1 MLTRRRG
8 LFPSFLE
15 RNGEPAEDSLHRA
28 VVCLQSAFELPA
40 FSPVDFLIQLLDLLL
55 QPVAQQLGFLS
66 TEFDLHGLN
75 LLFHDALNAPV
86 CEPSRRPRARLL
98 RPDGCAA
105 HLKHW
110 LPVKTALMLTFLM
123 GVGSVAGAQPVELR
137 SIRQVSFTGD
147 DPVTTVLIDE
157 LRKND
162 DAIGAP
168 ADAMCACLLELRRIA
183 ESQGRIDFD
192 VVVETNDDRD
202 PIDVTAHVRMG
213 SQYSVGRIHFTGHSA
228 INDSTLRRAFSL
240 RERDL
245 FDVGQLR
252 RSLARLNDIGLAKP
266 VTFADIIV
274 TRQTDGATA
283 DITIPLRTRG
293 RRWWS
298 LSGPIIP
305 GLGSYQASISSRLP
319 TWGRGA
325 LDASTYLFTFNVL
338 ALAHSSLGV
347 LTFMSKAPPAVVLL
361 ERPVLPGQEWLS
373 GFALSPALSMR
384 TVEYYGRAQLGRGV
398 RAVLEEETRDTLAVP
413 VVGSGRP
420 AGEFLVCQPAQS
432 RWRWLRRGAVQAIDI
447 ALAAASQF

>member
-1 MLTRRRG
+1 
-8 LFPSFLE
+8 
-15 RNGEPAEDSLHRA
+15 
-28 VVCLQSAFELPA
+28 
-40 FSPVDFLIQLLDLLL
+40 
-55 QPVAQQLGFLS
+55 
-66 TEFDLHGLN
+66 
-75 LLFHDALNAPV
+75 
-86 CEPSRRPRARLL
+86 
-98 RPDGCAA
+98 
-105 HLKHW
+105 
-110 LPVKTALMLTFLM
+110 VKTALMLTLVM
-123 GVGSVAGAQPVELR
+123 AVGSVAGAQPVELR

-147 DPVTTVLIDE
+147 DPVTTELIDA

-162 DAIGAP
+162 GATGAP
-168 ADAMCACLLELRRIA
+168 ADAMCACLLELQRIA
-183 ESQGRIDFD
+183 DSQGRIDFG
-192 VVVETNDDRD
+192 VVVEASAGD
-202 PIDVTAHVRMG
+202 PIDVTANVRMG

-228 INDSTLRRAFSL
+228 INDSTLRRAFTL

-252 RSLARLNDIGLAKP
+252 RSLARLNAIGLAKP
-266 VTFADIIV
+266 VSPADVIV
-274 TRQTDGATA
+274 TRHTDGATA

-305 GLGSYQASISSRLP
+305 GLGSYQASISARLP

-347 LTFMSKAPPAVVLL
+347 VTFMSKAPPAVVLL

-373 GFALSPALSMR
+373 GFALSPALSVQT
-384 TVEYYGRAQLGRGV
+384 TVAYYGRAQLGRGV
-398 RAVLEEETRDTLAVP
+398 RAVLEDETRETLAVP

-432 RWRWLRRGAVQAIDI
+432 RWRWLRRGAVQAVDI
-447 ALAAASQF
+447 ALALAQSEF

>member
-1 MLTRRRG
+1 MR
-8 LFPSFLE
+8 LFES
-15 RNGEPAEDSLHRA
+15 PAA
-28 VVCLQSAFELPA
+28 
-40 FSPVDFLIQLLDLLL
+40 
-55 QPVAQQLGFLS
+55 G
-66 TEFDLHGLN
+66 
-75 LLFHDALNAPV
+75 
-86 CEPSRRPRARLL
+86 RARQP
-98 RPDGCAA
+98 RPGGCAA

-110 LPVKTALMLTFLM
+110 LPVKTALMLTFVM

-147 DPVTTVLIDE
+147 DPVTTELIDA

-168 ADAMCACLLELRRIA
+168 ADAMCASLLELRRIA

-192 VVVETNDDRD
+192 VVVETNGDRD

-213 SQYSVGRIHFTGHSA
+213 SQYSVGRIHFTGHGA
-228 INDSTLRRAFSL
+228 VNDSTLRRAFTL

-252 RSLARLNDIGLAKP
+252 RSLARVNDIGLARP
-266 VTFADIIV
+266 VTFADVIV

-283 DITIPLRTRG
+283 DITIPLRTRD

-338 ALAHSSLGV
+338 GLARSSLGV
-347 LTFMSKAPPAVVLL
+347 LTFMTKAPPAVVLL

-384 TVEYYGRAQLGRGV
+384 TTVAYYGRAQLGRGV
-398 RAVLEEETRDTLAVP
+398 RAVLEDETSDPLAVP

-432 RWRWLRRGAVQAIDI
+432 RWRWLRRGAVHAIDI
-447 ALAAASQF
+447 ALAAAFP